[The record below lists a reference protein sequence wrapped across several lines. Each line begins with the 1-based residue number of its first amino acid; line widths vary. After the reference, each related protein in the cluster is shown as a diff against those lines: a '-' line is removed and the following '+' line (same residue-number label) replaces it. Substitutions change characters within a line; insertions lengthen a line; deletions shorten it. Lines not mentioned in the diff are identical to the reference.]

1 MDFPSL
7 ASAGAIDFSTAHFKI
22 WIWLHDAFSAHQPP
36 SFACHRALPATALCL
51 PPSFACHRALPAT
64 ELYLPPSFACH
75 RALPATEL
83 CLPPSFGVR
92 RNGAIAL
99 IDGRVILA
107 HNFSILCG
115 LLYFITM
122 IWTGKPRPFR
132 QNQIA
137 ITCACSLSVVG
148 NW

>member
-1 MDFPSL
+1 VDFPSL

-36 SFACHRALPATALCL
+36 SFACHRALPAT
-51 PPSFACHRALPAT
+51 
-64 ELYLPPSFACH
+64 ELYLPPSFTCH